1 MVARWRRHRA
11 RVQQLQREA
20 VAVAQSPFNKICMHC
35 GAEGSVRL
43 GYCSE
48 CNDVV
53 CDRCGNTQLSMGQV
67 RVIHD
72 TCLKHAGESS
82 FSMIKFVQ

>member
-1 MVARWRRHRA
+1 MQGEV
-11 RVQQLQREA
+11 
-20 VAVAQSPFNKICMHC
+20 VAVAQTPFSKICLHC

-43 GYCSE
+43 GRCNE
-48 CNDVV
+48 CGDVV
-53 CDRCGNTQLSMGQV
+53 CERCGNSQLSMGQV

-72 TCLKHAGESS
+72 SCLRQAGESS